1 MRLFL
6 HDATPARPGEPHGQ
20 DGPTH
25 AGTVTFEY
33 GEHAAAGDLKLSDE
47 IEQIAANHKDIVRIR
62 CPEWECE
69 WLRDGDRFVGQ
80 GEKASRVDGL
90 AGGVRVRAGLRP

>member
-6 HDATPARPGEPHGQ
+6 HDATPAGPGEPHGK

-25 AGTVTFEY
+25 AGTVHFEY
-33 GEHAAAGDLKLSDE
+33 GENDAAGDLTLSDE
-47 IEQIAANHKDIVRIR
+47 IEQVAANHKDIVRIR

-69 WLRDGDRFVGQ
+69 WLRVGDRFVGQ
-80 GEKASRVDGL
+80 SEKASRVDGL
-90 AGGVRVRAGLRP
+90 ARGVRRRLEL